1 MSELIVTF
9 SFVSLFVSIGVLW
22 FVAEM
27 TRRLMTSNK
36 NYIDERFTNLL
47 ADMRE
52 MEAKHKKI
60 GIAFQDLADE
70 MESVKMSQQHSA
82 GKELAITASL
92 KEVAKQ
98 INSLDSMRKKATG
111 TDG

>member
-52 MEAKHKKI
+52 MKRNTRK
-60 GIAFQDLADE
+60 
-70 MESVKMSQQHSA
+70 S
-82 GKELAITASL
+82 ASL
-92 KEVAKQ
+92 FK
-98 INSLDSMRKKATG
+98 ILPMRWNR
-111 TDG
+111 